1 MTMERFTVIGIGN
14 FGSFVAQRL
23 HQLGHDVIAIDTRQ
37 EVIERIGPLVARAV
51 VADGTEREVL
61 DELGVRDSSAAI
73 VSTGDNLE
81 ASVLSLLALRDLGL
95 QDIYVK
101 VISEEHRR
109 IVDALGA
116 TESVFPERQAG
127 EALATRLTSRRL
139 LRYVEVHEDLSLQEM
154 AVPDEWTGKTLRE
167 LALPTEYSVQIV
179 ALHDVLRDVIATP
192 PDPDRK
198 LTPSDTLLVAGK
210 PDALRELA
218 KLT

>member
-1 MTMERFTVIGIGN
+1 VTMDRFTVIGIGN
-14 FGSFVAQRL
+14 FGAFVAQRL
-23 HQLGHDVIAIDTRQ
+23 HQLGHDVIAIDTRE
-37 EVIERIGPLVARAV
+37 EVIERIGPHVARAV

-61 DELGVRDSSAAI
+61 DELGVRDSTAAI

-81 ASVLSLLALRDLGL
+81 ASVLALLALRDLGL

-154 AVPDEWTGKTLRE
+154 AVPDAWTGKTLRE
-167 LALPTEYSVQIV
+167 LSLPAEFSVHIV
-179 ALHDVLRDVIATP
+179 AVHDMLRDVIATP

>member
-1 MTMERFTVIGIGN
+1 
-14 FGSFVAQRL
+14 
-23 HQLGHDVIAIDTRQ
+23 
-37 EVIERIGPLVARAV
+37 
-51 VADGTEREVL
+51 VL
-61 DELGVRDSSAAI
+61 A
-73 VSTGDNLE
+73 
-81 ASVLSLLALRDLGL
+81 LLALRDLGL

-167 LALPTEYSVQIV
+167 LSLPAQFSVQIV

-210 PDALRELA
+210 PESLRELA

>member
-23 HQLGHDVIAIDTRQ
+23 HQLGHDVIAIDSRQ
-37 EVIERIGPLVARAV
+37 EVVEHIGPHVARAV
-51 VADGTEREVL
+51 VADGTDREVL

-73 VSTGDNLE
+73 VSTGDNLA
-81 ASVLSLLALRDLGL
+81 ASVLALLALRDLGL

-167 LALPTEYSVQIV
+167 LSLPAQFSVQIV

-210 PDALRELA
+210 PESLRELA